1 MSAFSLAGVPRAAAW
16 LGFAGLLP
24 LWLAV
29 AAIWTNPQ
37 AEGFALS
44 AQLTYA
50 AVVLSFLGGVHWGRA
65 LAGPDRQD
73 PTAFGW
79 SVVPALLGWLA
90 AGWME
95 PAPALILLIVGFWA
109 AFVVDLRA
117 VAAGR
122 FPGWYL
128 QLRRPLSALAVLAL
142 AFSLL
147 AVWS

>member
-1 MSAFSLAGVPRAAAW
+1 MTAFSLAGVPRAAVW
-16 LGFAGLLP
+16 LGFGGLVP
-24 LWLAV
+24 FWLAV
-29 AAIWTNPQ
+29 AAMWANPQ
-37 AEGFALS
+37 AASFALS
-44 AQLTYA
+44 AQLAYG
-50 AVVLSFLGGVHWGRA
+50 AVILSFLGGVHWGRA
-65 LAGPDRQD
+65 LAGPGE
-73 PTAFGW
+73 PVPGW

-90 AGWME
+90 AAWME

-109 AFVVDLRA
+109 AFIVDMRA

-128 QLRRPLSALAVLAL
+128 QLRRPLSALVVLAL